1 MASTSTKAKT
11 RRTSSKNTSTRKSP
25 AKGNTKRTKSINK
38 NSSSNTSSARLTK
51 TENQIKKNNQNITI
65 ILFAFSILL
74 MCLIFVRGDHLW
86 RCTHDTLKGLFG
98 SCAILLPVLT
108 MYISIATALEQPTYK
123 VNFRIWVSFWLITLI
138 STAVYIFE
146 EPILV
151 RGNSYFDKLGELYV
165 YGMNQGVSGLIGGI
179 LGIPFLN
186 FVGSIGSK
194 ITIILII
201 FVMIML
207 LTGTNLMQLFHFI
220 VKPASMFKE
229 TYDSMRLE
237 KEEYTESEFNNIP
250 KVKQKRKSRNTNIDI
265 DLGPAVSEENLPNHP
280 VASPLLNELEESEKV
295 KKESKLE
302 KLKLALKM
310 GLDDNNKK
318 TKKYDDR
325 LIQNSK
331 NNLPE
336 IDEDLSGAASA
347 AQAYMNKSEKMS
359 IEGTDCASTEKDIKS
374 DRSTTEYKYPPISL
388 LKPSE
393 VLDQGDIKEE
403 LQTYGQMLVDTL
415 KSFGVQT
422 KIVDINRGPAVTRFE
437 LQPAAGVKVSKITNL
452 ADDIALNLAALG
464 VRIEAPIPGKAAV
477 GIEVPNKT
485 VNIVKMRELI
495 ASKAFSSTKSK
506 LSVALGCDIAGNVT
520 IADLSKMP
528 HLLIAGSTGSGK
540 SVCINSLVISLLY
553 KSSPDEVRLLMI
565 DPKVV
570 ELGIYNGI
578 PHLLVPVVTD
588 PRKAAGALNWAVTE
602 MLKRYKTFAEY
613 NVRNLESYNK
623 MVIKTQNAPKETSDE
638 CKEKLELMPQIVIII
653 DELSD
658 LMMAAPNEVEDAI
671 CRLAQ
676 MARAAGMHLVI
687 ATQRPS
693 VDVITGIIKANI
705 PSRIAFAVSSQIDS
719 RTILDMGG
727 AEKLLGRGDML
738 FYPIGSSKPIRVQ
751 GCYVTNEEIEEIT
764 DFVKNN
770 DKASYDDNIIDE
782 IEKNAI
788 QENKK
793 NKALDDSS
801 EHDEDPM
808 LKEAIKCVVEAGQAS
823 TSLLQ
828 RRLRLGYARAGRL
841 IDEMEQMAI
850 VGPHEGSK
858 PRQVLITYNQWL
870 EMNVSKSDE

>member
-1 MASTSTKAKT
+1 MAGTSTKAKT
-11 RRTSSKNTSTRKSP
+11 RKSSSKSTSTRKST
-25 AKGNTKRTKSINK
+25 AKSNTKRTKQINK
-38 NSSSNTSSARLTK
+38 KSNSNKSNVHLAK
-51 TENQIKKNNQNITI
+51 TEEQIKKNNQNITI

-86 RCTHDTLKGLFG
+86 RYAHDTLKGLFG
-98 SCAILLPVLT
+98 SCAFLLPVLT
-108 MYISIATALEQPTYK
+108 MYVSIATALEQPTYK
-123 VNFRIWVSFWLITLI
+123 ISFRIWVSFWLITLI

-146 EPILV
+146 EPVLANGV
-151 RGNSYFDKLGELYV
+151 SYFDKLGKLYV
-165 YGMNQGVSGLIGGI
+165 YGMNVGASGLIGGI
-179 LGIPFLN
+179 LGIPFLS
-186 FVGSIGSK
+186 FIGSIGSK

-207 LTGTNLMQLFHFI
+207 LTGTNLIQLFHFI
-220 VKPASMFKE
+220 IKPASMVKE
-229 TYDSMRLE
+229 TYNSMKFE
-237 KEEYTESEFNNIP
+237 ENEYKESGFNDIP
-250 KVKQKRKSRNTNIDI
+250 KVKQPKKSRNTSIDI
-265 DLGPAVSEENLPNHP
+265 DLGPEFIKENLPNHP
-280 VASPLLNELEESEKV
+280 VVSPLLNELEESEKL

-302 KLKLALKM
+302 KLKSALKM
-310 GLDDNNKK
+310 GLDSENKRPK
-318 TKKYDDR
+318 NDDSN
-325 LIQNSK
+325 LIENSK
-331 NNLPE
+331 NDLSK
-336 IDEDLSGAASA
+336 IDEDVSGAASA
-347 AQAYMNKSEKMS
+347 AQAYINKSERTLV
-359 IEGTDCASTEKDIKS
+359 EDTDCIEKDIQS
-374 DRSTTEYKYPPISL
+374 NRTAAEYKYPPISL
-388 LKPSE
+388 LKPSK

-452 ADDIALNLAALG
+452 ADDIALNLAAFG

-495 ASKAFSSTKSK
+495 ASKAFSSAKSK

-540 SVCINSLVISLLY
+540 SVCINSLIISLLY
-553 KSSPDEVRLLMI
+553 KSSPDEVRFLMI

-602 MLKRYKTFAEY
+602 MLKRYKIFAEY

-623 MVIKTQNAPKETSDE
+623 MVIKTQNDSKEKSGE
-638 CKEKLELMPQIVIII
+638 CDNKLELMPQIVIII

-738 FYPIGSSKPIRVQ
+738 FYPIGSSKPVRVQ

-782 IEKNAI
+782 IEKNAV

-793 NKALDDSS
+793 NKALDDTS
-801 EHDEDPM
+801 EHTEDPM